1 MAILDK
7 PYKAIII
14 GSSGSIGSAFVRA
27 LESDSICEQVLGL
40 HRHSE
45 IKIDYDHPETIQ
57 MAYQHLMPQGPF
69 QLLIISTGVLHTK
82 EWSVE
87 KKISDLNPH
96 HLHEIFNINAIG
108 PALVIKEFSK
118 LMDKNGSVMAVLSA
132 KVGSIEDN
140 RLGGWYGYRSSKA
153 ARNMMIKT
161 AAIELKRTNPNL
173 ALIAMHPGTV
183 SSNLSKPFGGESIGQ
198 DPDQAASHM
207 LTVMRGLTPE
217 NSGQFLSYK
226 NEVIPW

>member
-7 PYKAIII
+7 PFKAIVI

-27 LESDSICEQVLGL
+27 LKSDPICEGVMDI

-45 IKIDYDHPETIQ
+45 IAIDYENPQTIQ
-57 MAYQHLMPQGPF
+57 LAYQHLMSQGPF
-69 QLLIISTGVLHTK
+69 QLLIVSTGVLHTK

-87 KKISDLNPH
+87 KKLSDLNPR

-108 PALVIKEFSK
+108 PALIIKEFSK

-153 ARNMMIKT
+153 ALNMMIKT

-198 DPDQAASHM
+198 HPDQAANQM

-217 NSGQFLSYK
+217 KSGQFLSYK

>member
-1 MAILDK
+1 
-7 PYKAIII
+7 
-14 GSSGSIGSAFVRA
+14 
-27 LESDSICEQVLGL
+27 
-40 HRHSE
+40 
-45 IKIDYDHPETIQ
+45 
-57 MAYQHLMPQGPF
+57 
-69 QLLIISTGVLHTK
+69 
-82 EWSVE
+82 
-87 KKISDLNPH
+87 
-96 HLHEIFNINAIG
+96 
-108 PALVIKEFSK
+108 
-118 LMDKNGSVMAVLSA
+118 MDKNGSVMAVLSA

-153 ARNMMIKT
+153 ALNMMIKT

-207 LTVMRGLTPE
+207 LTVTRGLTPE